1 MSRSIR
7 DLPDATERWS
17 EISEQL
23 AGRRP
28 AIFLDFDGTLA
39 PIVEDPDAATL
50 PDLTRAAL
58 QRLRDHCPVTVMSG
72 RDAEDVRDRVGID
85 GLVYAGSHGFDVIW
99 PDGRRRQR
107 GVEFQDSLRAAE
119 VQLHQEIADIPGAA
133 LEPKRFAVALHYR
146 RVPGHRVP
154 DTEAAITRVVER
166 FDDLR
171 LTGGKQVFELRPD
184 LDWDKGRALAWLL
197 AELGLDGGDAV
208 PVYLG
213 DDLTDEDAFAALRAR
228 GAGIAVVVQG
238 EDDARTTLGGYRV
251 RDVPAAARLLVRLA
265 ETLDPDA

>member
-1 MSRSIR
+1 MTRIDELPAVR
-7 DLPDATERWS
+7 DRREDIAS
-17 EISEQL
+17 QL
-23 AGRRP
+23 EGRTP
-28 AIFLDFDGTLA
+28 AVFLDFDGTLS
-39 PIVEDPDAATL
+39 PIVDDPAAAYLPDA
-50 PDLTRAAL
+50 TRAAL
-58 QRLRDHCPVTVMSG
+58 LRLREQCWVAVMSG
-72 RDAEDVRDRVGID
+72 RDADDVRGRIGID
-85 GLVYAGSHGFDVIW
+85 DLVYAGSHGFDVIW

-213 DDLTDEDAFAALRAR
+213 DDLTDEDAFAALRAH